1 MARQVQEPGRY
12 SYGTS
17 LSSHDRGQ
25 SPGYYSGLAPKPRTL
40 PPREPLD
47 EATFFWLN
55 NLKRLWARWKRSDA
69 VNQMI
74 HEYLTSVLNPH
85 EATLNI
91 MIHCDDF
98 HQGKM
103 IEEFERWC
111 VGKESFLLSQLTPEV
126 QLKAFNTIIRQR
138 NPNLVKAVFNT
149 YDMLRVKE
157 LFLPAIRDLIDNKMY
172 KEACQSATLL
182 MLEEYFST
190 EDFLVPLIFQDKLLV
205 AEEFLYTS
213 PRLQHEVV
221 AFLDHLLGRRH
232 GVREEID
239 RIISRLQ
246 IPEVKRDKLY
256 SKPLSKLVARLVKI
270 HKLPPETCPNLNYRR
285 SEGALQFLVH
295 KKFQDNSLS
304 VDSWREMAREAVGN
318 DPRLHRELVD
328 KVINQG
334 AFKEAKYWVDEF
346 DIPRSD
352 WPGSLIAVI
361 TNEPELNASNSMDPS
376 GEEEMEES
384 WDNEPHLEYHI
395 FPLEYD
401 CITLVDTPGV
411 FRDFLEAIKVSADT
425 ALENVELVGMDCEWK
440 PFFGSKRNDLAL
452 IQVALKHHVF
462 ILDAMTMGQDCP
474 DLWREFGRVFWDNE
488 GIVKL
493 GFNLLNDLQM
503 MKTSLPELESCKGK
517 DACVSESLA
526 RLVELCLGHRINK
539 MDQFSNWERRPLRK
553 SQILYAALDAYCL
566 LEVYDKIAYGCDQQG
581 IPFEEIKNEILT
593 QMKSRKKVIKNSKKS
608 TSRKEIVEEEEVPPG
623 PYSEPVPARCLRLVC
638 DTMVQGLGKYLRRCG
653 VDVVILENNDSHDKC
668 VKIANSQG
676 RMIVTRGYTY
686 SKLKQHVPLG
696 YCYRVQSEDCDLE
709 DQVKEVLQYFNV
721 AISKED
727 IFSRCQTRVG
737 FAGAVGVDHL
747 VESLVTRTSRWEGWR
762 VRRKKSWQHECRG
775 GRFFSRS
782 RSTDLAL
789 VISSSNS
796 CECGA
801 RRKGLSLGRTSSI
814 NIWIISVAEAM
825 CNGDEFTKVLPAK
838 MEQLFQAWVT
848 RSCGA
853 VPDKGLEPVVHWD
866 NEAGGFSDDDDYDT
880 FSDEGTAA
888 PVSRQGPL
896 LRLSK
901 GEVDVAQGLTSK
913 GATVQLSSMHRGVTS
928 KYPAFYI
935 CDTCGKVYWEGTHY
949 ERFVNIFIRDSFV
962 LASP

>member
-1 MARQVQEPGRY
+1 MARQVQEPGGY

-17 LSSHDRGQ
+17 LSSHDKGQ

-74 HEYLTSVLNPH
+74 HEYLASVLNPH
-85 EATLNI
+85 EAMLNI

-98 HQGKM
+98 HQGKSNSLSHTV

-138 NPNLVKAVFNT
+138 NPNLVKVVFNT

-205 AEEFLYTS
+205 AEEFLFTS

-221 AFLDHLLGRRH
+221 TFLDHLLGRRH
-232 GVREEID
+232 GVREETD

-285 SEGALQFLVH
+285 SEGALKFLVH

-352 WPGSLIAVI
+352 WPGSLISVI

-376 GEEEMEES
+376 GEEEREES
-384 WDNEPHLEYHI
+384 WDNDPQLEYHI

-411 FRDFLEAIKVSADT
+411 FGDFLEAIK
-425 ALENVELVGMDCEWK
+425 NVELVGMDCEWK

-503 MKTSLPELESCKGK
+503 MKTSLPELESCKANLGFLDLYLLWRKISKDFHFKFPFEGK
-517 DACVSESLA
+517 DAVVSESLA

-539 MDQFSNWERRPLRK
+539 MDQFSNWELRPLRK

-566 LEVYDKIAYGCDQQG
+566 LEVYDKIAYCCDQQG

-608 TSRKEIVEEEEVPPG
+608 TSRKEQLVEEEEVPPG

-686 SKLKQHVPLG
+686 NKLKQHVPLG

-727 IFSRCQTRVG
+727 IFSRCQ
-737 FAGAVGVDHL
+737 
-747 VESLVTRTSRWEGWR
+747 
-762 VRRKKSWQHECRG
+762 
-775 GRFFSRS
+775 
-782 RSTDLAL
+782 
-789 VISSSNS
+789 
-796 CECGA
+796 
-801 RRKGLSLGRTSSI
+801 
-814 NIWIISVAEAM
+814 M

-853 VPDKGLEPVVHWD
+853 VPDKGLEPVLHWD

-913 GATVQLSSMHRGVTS
+913 GATVQLSSIHRGVTS

-949 ERFVNIFIRDSFV
+949 ERFVNIFVRDGFV

>member
-98 HQGKM
+98 HQGKTSVAEWSKPSLSCWTGLLM
-103 IEEFERWC
+103 TGRLGFESRL
-111 VGKESFLLSQLTPEV
+111 SLLRL
-126 QLKAFNTIIRQR
+126 
-138 NPNLVKAVFNT
+138 
-149 YDMLRVKE
+149 
-157 LFLPAIRDLIDNKMY
+157 
-172 KEACQSATLL
+172 ACQSATLL

-295 KKFQDNSLS
+295 KKFQDNS

-608 TSRKEIVEEEEVPPG
+608 TSRKELVEEEEVPPG

-686 SKLKQHVPLG
+686 NKLKQHVPLG

-727 IFSRCQTRVG
+727 IFSRCQVK
-737 FAGAVGVDHL
+737 L
-747 VESLVTRTSRWEGWR
+747 
-762 VRRKKSWQHECRG
+762 
-775 GRFFSRS
+775 FFSH
-782 RSTDLAL
+782 
-789 VISSSNS
+789 I
-796 CECGA
+796 E
-801 RRKGLSLGRTSSI
+801 
-814 NIWIISVAEAM
+814 
-825 CNGDEFTKVLPAK
+825 KVL
-838 MEQLFQAWVT
+838 
-848 RSCGA
+848 
-853 VPDKGLEPVVHWD
+853 
-866 NEAGGFSDDDDYDT
+866 
-880 FSDEGTAA
+880 
-888 PVSRQGPL
+888 
-896 LRLSK
+896 
-901 GEVDVAQGLTSK
+901 
-913 GATVQLSSMHRGVTS
+913 
-928 KYPAFYI
+928 
-935 CDTCGKVYWEGTHY
+935 
-949 ERFVNIFIRDSFV
+949 
-962 LASP
+962 